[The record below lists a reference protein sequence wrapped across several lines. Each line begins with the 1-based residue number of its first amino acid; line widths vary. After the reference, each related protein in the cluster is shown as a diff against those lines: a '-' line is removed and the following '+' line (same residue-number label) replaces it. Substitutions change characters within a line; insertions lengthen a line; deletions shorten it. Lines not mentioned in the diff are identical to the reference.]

1 MWHLQCTPSSFAALA
16 AESAAVDG
24 GEASRRS
31 RWSSTAVR
39 LVLSLWGLYSG
50 SSLRRTWW
58 VCRPCGLCSLHTC
71 LSSHPSLHPAAA
83 LSIWLFF
90 FFFFSVGKCSI
101 FEGSH
106 GYCCEAGVS
115 LPLQRLSQSEQLAF
129 SFSGRRHIL
138 LSPGEK
144 DACPW
149 AFSWHPLYVLTPD
162 TVQAVSDKPGIILP
176 IASF

>member
-1 MWHLQCTPSSFAALA
+1 MWHLRCTPSSFAALA

-31 RWSSTAVR
+31 RWSSTAVG

-101 FEGSH
+101 FEGSR
-106 GYCCEAGVS
+106 GYRCEAGVS
-115 LPLQRLSQSEQLAF
+115 RPLQRLSQSEQLAF
-129 SFSGRRHIL
+129 SFPGRRHIL